1 MLGEGLSFGLHPRP
15 GAWSFSSTL
24 SLGLALGQRGSRQSQ
39 AQEWPSFQGFLIAG
53 DRESQGNPPSAPAP
67 VIWPSMCQSSRPRWQ
82 AHDDTA
88 IVHSPLL
95 WCLDISKARKHP
107 SDYGISVSTG
117 MLSLARTLRLTVW
130 RQHVC
135 ELCKVYWERLRFL
148 AHKCSTVLHKT
159 CLWKQTISSHLNL

>member
-24 SLGLALGQRGSRQSQ
+24 SLGPALGQRGSRQSQ

-95 WCLDISKARKHP
+95 WCLDIPVIMAFQCQLACWVWPEPWDWQCGDNMFVSFAKFIGKGWGFWHT
-107 SDYGISVSTG
+107 SVQQYYIK
-117 MLSLARTLRLTVW
+117 L
-130 RQHVC
+130 VC
-135 ELCKVYWERLRFL
+135 ESKLSV
-148 AHKCSTVLHKT
+148 H
-159 CLWKQTISSHLNL
+159 I